1 MMAESGPETV
11 EQADVIAL
19 LLAHTRGDEKGCQ
32 ELLTALG
39 TADGVRLLS
48 LAIGLALEVA
58 YEALP
63 GGRGELQR
71 MLTGWQVRRRD
82 SL

>member
-1 MMAESGPETV
+1 MADRAPGTV

-19 LLAHTRGDEKGCQ
+19 LAAHVRGDERACQ
-32 ELLTALG
+32 ELLNALG
-39 TADGVRLLS
+39 PADGVRLLS

-63 GGRGELQR
+63 GGRDELER
-71 MLTGWQVRRRD
+71 MLTGWQERRRG